1 MQSGINC
8 PKTPQNHSRQQ
19 RKTKLSEL
27 HLSDCH
33 LADFGDEM
41 LRFAEF
47 MKNFSGSL
55 ASCRGRPLQITNNVR
70 VRSPGRI
77 RIRISD
83 LWRSFGANPFWDQ
96 WSIKSTLDKDLP
108 GHWSAWS
115 EDGLLEHWS
124 NAFLWVMDSKIIIL
138 PKSPLLNMILPS
150 DVQFQTCKYFIYAK
164 YFRDVSRVRD
174 FRRRSSS
181 SW

>member
-1 MQSGINC
+1 MQSGINR

-70 VRSPGRI
+70 VR
-77 RIRISD
+77 
-83 LWRSFGANPFWDQ
+83 WENPDQ
-96 WSIKSTLDKDLP
+96 
-108 GHWSAWS
+108 
-115 EDGLLEHWS
+115 
-124 NAFLWVMDSKIIIL
+124 
-138 PKSPLLNMILPS
+138 
-150 DVQFQTCKYFIYAK
+150 
-164 YFRDVSRVRD
+164 D
-174 FRRRSSS
+174 F
-181 SW
+181 

>member
-1 MQSGINC
+1 MQSGINRL
-8 PKTPQNHSRQQ
+8 KTPQNHSRQQ

-27 HLSDCH
+27 HLSDRH

-83 LWRSFGANPFWDQ
+83 LWRSFGANPF
-96 WSIKSTLDKDLP
+96 
-108 GHWSAWS
+108 
-115 EDGLLEHWS
+115 
-124 NAFLWVMDSKIIIL
+124 
-138 PKSPLLNMILPS
+138 
-150 DVQFQTCKYFIYAK
+150 
-164 YFRDVSRVRD
+164 
-174 FRRRSSS
+174 
-181 SW
+181 